1 MEKNLLYVY
10 LPRDKIL
17 NRQKRKYKKKDD
29 TIDAF
34 YYIKNKKFQVDG
46 RDIQEVD
53 IYKHQLL
60 KKNCFY
66 KNEYQSK
73 NDDYF
78 DYYFKLKPE
87 YNNLETVYIEKNI
100 KKDKLR
106 LSYNKNL
113 EKIRKNIGNFN
124 KNYEKTQKKVEN
136 LKKKRNPFVC
146 YFD

>member
-17 NRQKRKYKKKDD
+17 NASKRKYKKKDD
-29 TIDAF
+29 TIEAF
-34 YYIKNKKFQVDG
+34 YYIKNKKFTVAN
-46 RDIQEVD
+46 RNICEVD
-53 IYKHQLL
+53 IFKRKIL

-73 NDDYF
+73 NDEYF

-124 KNYEKTQKKVEN
+124 KNNEKLQKKIEN
-136 LKKKRNPFVC
+136 FEKKREPFVC